1 MKVQKLIYKGKVV
14 GVRLY
19 LENINIYIYADTD
32 LEDQV
37 LI

>member
-19 LENINIYIYADTD
+19 LENIDIYADMD

>member
-19 LENINIYIYADTD
+19 LENIDICRYRY
-32 LEDQV
+32 
-37 LI
+37 